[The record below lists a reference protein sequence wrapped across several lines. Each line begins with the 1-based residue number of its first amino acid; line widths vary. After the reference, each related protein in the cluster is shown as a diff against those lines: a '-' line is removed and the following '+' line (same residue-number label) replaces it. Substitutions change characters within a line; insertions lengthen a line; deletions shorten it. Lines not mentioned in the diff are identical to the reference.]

1 MSINDKPTVPKSVS
15 AYMRSLAK
23 KTNAKIAATPEALE
37 RARARAAKAREAKAR
52 KAAERKKARETI
64 VAPAVPSVSNPP
76 VWSARF
82 EPKETGK

>member
-1 MSINDKPTVPKSVS
+1 MAKPIPKSVS

-52 KAAERKKARETI
+52 KAAERKAAKATL
-64 VAPAVPSVSNPP
+64 VAPAVPSATNPP

-82 EPKETGK
+82 EPEETGK